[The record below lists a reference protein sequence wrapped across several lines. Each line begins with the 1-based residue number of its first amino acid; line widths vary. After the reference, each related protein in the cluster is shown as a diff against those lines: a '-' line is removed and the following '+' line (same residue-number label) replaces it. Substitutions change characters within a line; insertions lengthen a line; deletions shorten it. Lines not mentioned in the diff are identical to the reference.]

1 MLQAPFIFESSTRN
15 TVLAPGLATVDM
27 SLQKVWFLEGGT
39 QLEFR
44 CEVYNVF
51 NRTNFDLPN
60 RFFGSPN
67 FGESSAR

>member
-1 MLQAPFIFESSTRN
+1 
-15 TVLAPGLATVDM
+15 
-27 SLQKVWFLEGGT
+27 LEGGT

-44 CEVYNVF
+44 WEVYNVF

-67 FGESSAR
+67 FGRIFSSLNAREMQFRLRLSF